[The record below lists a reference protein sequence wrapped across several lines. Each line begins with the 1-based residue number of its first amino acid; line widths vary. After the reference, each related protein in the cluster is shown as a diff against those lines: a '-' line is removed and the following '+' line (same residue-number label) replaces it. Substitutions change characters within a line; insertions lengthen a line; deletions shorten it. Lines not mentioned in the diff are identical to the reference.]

1 MCWGGIARL
10 NRAVNGELGVNQ
22 PGGSVRQNSLRLGE
36 RSAST
41 QLLKTM
47 QTDGK
52 TDTDKNTDGQNERTI
67 IGEGVTLAEKDFSR
81 KIASAFLR
89 S

>member
-1 MCWGGIARL
+1 MGRTGK
-10 NRAVNGELGVNQ
+10 LGVNQ
-22 PGGSVRQNSLRLGE
+22 RKVGE

-41 QLLKTM
+41 QLLKTI
-47 QTDGK
+47 QTDRQ
-52 TDTDKNTDGQNERTI
+52 TDKNTDRQDERTI
-67 IGEGVTLAEKDFSR
+67 IGEGVSFAEDFSR